1 MTVEVSSHFASM
13 NLKTNRIK
21 VAQIAAGLREL
32 LKRKSEYEQLI
43 RQVRWGERAL
53 AIVGEGSMLPA
64 SLTAACAFESL
75 LGWPVVAREAAEF
88 KAYALPT
95 IQPRS
100 VVMAVSPSGE
110 NEALVSL
117 AQAAIRRGATVLGV
131 TENSEGSL
139 ANIARGIFRL
149 PGIEPVARAQTNLIQ
164 HAALAYI
171 AIIAAGVFNPPQAQG
186 KDLEEE
192 FKNLPDH
199 MEWLQTHLADAV
211 RSLASEVKETARLA
225 LLGRGFYYP
234 VALEAAAW
242 TRETTSGR
250 IEAPHLAI
258 IGHGPLRGRWS
269 RDDCILFLSGS
280 NCRTKR
286 VIQELASEL
295 KKSQA
300 KLLAITDRNDRHLSD
315 LCKASILLPVL
326 PEIPSALL
334 ALALLEWLIA
344 EAAVGK

>member
-64 SLTAACAFESL
+64 SLTAACAFE
-75 LGWPVVAREAAEF
+75 AH
-88 KAYALPT
+88 ALPT

-100 VVMAVSPSGE
+100 VVMAVSPYGE

-117 AQAAIRRGATVLGV
+117 AKAAIRRGATVLGV

-171 AIIAAGVFNPPQAQG
+171 
-186 KDLEEE
+186 
-192 FKNLPDH
+192 
-199 MEWLQTHLADAV
+199 
-211 RSLASEVKETARLA
+211 
-225 LLGRGFYYP
+225 
-234 VALEAAAW
+234 
-242 TRETTSGR
+242 
-250 IEAPHLAI
+250 
-258 IGHGPLRGRWS
+258 
-269 RDDCILFLSGS
+269 
-280 NCRTKR
+280 
-286 VIQELASEL
+286 
-295 KKSQA
+295 
-300 KLLAITDRNDRHLSD
+300 
-315 LCKASILLPVL
+315 
-326 PEIPSALL
+326 
-334 ALALLEWLIA
+334 
-344 EAAVGK
+344 